1 MEVEVRVQGGAEALD
16 EGDGAAL
23 AARDAPPMSRA
34 PAELGEERAEEG
46 AKHLAREPRVVEAAV
61 AERIGERK
69 DPLAHRLIGQMEA
82 RMTGGLS
89 RQLDEIHLVAERLRR
104 LEAMADRQYVS
115 LMLYLPDV
123 GEGEAKERS
132 ASANRRYQAWRRAVD
147 KVLDSP
153 KRRP

>member
-1 MEVEVRVQGGAEALD
+1 MNFPRWAS
-16 EGDGAAL
+16 L
-23 AARDAPPMSRA
+23 AANAPPMSRA

-46 AKHLAREPRVVEAAV
+46 AKHLAREPRVVEAAVAVAV

>member
-1 MEVEVRVQGGAEALD
+1 MDVEVLIEGGAEALD

-23 AARDAPPMSRA
+23 VARDAPPMSRA

-115 LMLYLPDV
+115 LMLYPPDV

>member
-1 MEVEVRVQGGAEALD
+1 MNFPRWAS
-16 EGDGAAL
+16 L
-23 AARDAPPMSRA
+23 AANAPPMSRA

-69 DPLAHRLIGQMEA
+69 DPLARRLIGQMEA

>member
-1 MEVEVRVQGGAEALD
+1 
-16 EGDGAAL
+16 
-23 AARDAPPMSRA
+23 
-34 PAELGEERAEEG
+34 
-46 AKHLAREPRVVEAAV
+46 
-61 AERIGERK
+61 
-69 DPLAHRLIGQMEA
+69 
-82 RMTGGLS
+82 MTGGLS

-115 LMLYLPDV
+115 LMLYPPDV

>member
-1 MEVEVRVQGGAEALD
+1 
-16 EGDGAAL
+16 
-23 AARDAPPMSRA
+23 
-34 PAELGEERAEEG
+34 
-46 AKHLAREPRVVEAAV
+46 
-61 AERIGERK
+61 
-69 DPLAHRLIGQMEA
+69 MEA

-123 GEGEAKERS
+123 GEGEANERS

>member
-1 MEVEVRVQGGAEALD
+1 MEVEVLIEGGAEALD

-23 AARDAPPMSRA
+23 VARDAPPMSRA

-115 LMLYLPDV
+115 LMLYPPDV